1 MRDPLSIL
9 PGYILRRASSA
20 VGAELSRRLALLDLR
35 TVDMSVL
42 LLVEANP
49 GITQSELGRMLDIQR
64 ANMNPI
70 ASGLSERKLIVREAV
85 DGRSQGLTLTASG
98 DVLATQAKAIVQAF
112 ETELIER
119 VPPDL
124 RPHVLP
130 VLKALWSSN

>member
-20 VGAELSRRLALLDLR
+20 GGAELSRRLALLDLR

>member
-130 VLKALWSSN
+130 VLTALWSSN

>member
-9 PGYILRRASSA
+9 PGYILRRASAA

-64 ANMNPI
+64 TNMNPI